1 MERHLRWKPNGGFEP
16 SSLGFNFRVKPPE
29 ATLVFRKIN
38 YSTLPYFEATLGGV
52 GKKRRQGDTWLS
64 GN

>member
-1 MERHLRWKPNGGFEP
+1 
-16 SSLGFNFRVKPPE
+16 
-29 ATLVFRKIN
+29 VFRKSN

-52 GKKRRQGDTWLS
+52 GEKRRQGDTWLS